1 MPGRNRHVV
10 PQNGK
15 WAVRIE
21 GKKRASS
28 LHDTQAEAVEEAR
41 MRARRDKSELLIHG
55 RDGENVRGTATAMT
69 PIRRRVDQS
78 GGLAIPDE
86 LDGTDN
92 PARR

>member
-55 RDGENVRGTATAMT
+55 RDGE
-69 PIRRRVDQS
+69 IRSRDS
-78 GGLAIPDE
+78 YGNDPYPSKG
-86 LDGTDN
+86 
-92 PARR
+92 